1 MRPILV
7 ARAESGKYFRSFF
20 GRITDKLF
28 DYETLFLTD
37 RDIDITD
44 KRTDVW
50 SRPSCIYT
58 QIFSPKK
65 TVFPP

>member
-28 DYETLFLTD
+28 DYETLFPTD
-37 RDIDITD
+37 RDIDIPALLRLCD
-44 KRTDVW
+44 SLQLK
-50 SRPSCIYT
+50 
-58 QIFSPKK
+58 
-65 TVFPP
+65 